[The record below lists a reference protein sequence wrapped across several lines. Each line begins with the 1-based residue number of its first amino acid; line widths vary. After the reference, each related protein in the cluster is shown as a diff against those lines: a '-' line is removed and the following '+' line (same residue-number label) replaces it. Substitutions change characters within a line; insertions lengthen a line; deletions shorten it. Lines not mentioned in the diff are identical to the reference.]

1 MATLQWD
8 HAVQFVNQ
16 PEAAIETF
24 AGQQL
29 RAVAGGRHPGWGT
42 RNALSYFGL
51 TYIEFLA
58 IADPDELRAATDKFL
73 LSRDAARLLPEN
85 EALFRVALR
94 SDDIDATH
102 DQLRRTGVT
111 VSPIVDGQRNDPQ
124 GNIIRWRIFTIDGD
138 TAGLVYPFV
147 LQWGEDDATRLT
159 RLRAQRLDAPHP
171 LGDITLEQAVFE
183 VVNPQAVRDRWQAL
197 LGFPPLGEQGL
208 DVGGQQFIFREGAA
222 NQLTELVFRVANPAL
237 KGQRFRVGN
246 GVYRFT

>member
-1 MATLQWD
+1 MRRC
-8 HAVQFVNQ
+8 F
-16 PEAAIETF
+16 
-24 AGQQL
+24 
-29 RAVAGGRHPGWGT
+29 
-42 RNALSYFGL
+42 
-51 TYIEFLA
+51 
-58 IADPDELRAATDKFL
+58 
-73 LSRDAARLLPEN
+73 
-85 EALFRVALR
+85 VALR

-147 LQWGEDDATRLT
+147 LQWEEDDATRLT

-197 LGFPPLGEQGL
+197 LGFPPLGSRDWTWAASNLSSVKGCQPADRTG
-208 DVGGQQFIFREGAA
+208 VPRRQPGA
-222 NQLTELVFRVANPAL
+222 
-237 KGQRFRVGN
+237 
-246 GVYRFT
+246 

>member
-1 MATLQWD
+1 M
-8 HAVQFVNQ
+8 
-16 PEAAIETF
+16 
-24 AGQQL
+24 
-29 RAVAGGRHPGWGT
+29 
-42 RNALSYFGL
+42 
-51 TYIEFLA
+51 
-58 IADPDELRAATDKFL
+58 
-73 LSRDAARLLPEN
+73 
-85 EALFRVALR
+85 ALR

-237 KGQRFRVGN
+237 KGHRFRVGN

>member
-16 PEAAIETF
+16 PEAAIEIF

-29 RAVAGGRHPGWGT
+29 RAAVGGRHPGWGT

-58 IADPDELRAATDKFL
+58 ISDPDELRAATDRFL

-94 SDDIDATH
+94 NDDIDATH
-102 DQLRRTGVT
+102 DHLRRNGLA
-111 VSPIVDGQRNDPQ
+111 VSPIVDGQRHDPQ
-124 GNIIRWRIFTIDGD
+124 GNVIRWRIFTIDGD
-138 TAGLVYPFV
+138 TDGLVFPFV
-147 LQWGEDDATRLT
+147 LQWGEDDETRLA
-159 RLRAQRLDAPHP
+159 RLRAQGLDVPHP
-171 LGDITLEQAVFE
+171 LGDIVLEQAVFE
-183 VVNPQAVRDRWQAL
+183 VDNPQAVRDRWQAL
-197 LGFPPLGEQGL
+197 LGFPSQGEQGL
-208 DVGGQQFIFREGAA
+208 DAGGQWFTFRQGPA

-246 GVYRFT
+246 GVYRFI

>member
-1 MATLQWD
+1 M
-8 HAVQFVNQ
+8 
-16 PEAAIETF
+16 
-24 AGQQL
+24 G
-29 RAVAGGRHPGWGT
+29 RGGRSPGVGNPQCAELFWPDLY
-42 RNALSYFGL
+42 RISRHFR
-51 TYIEFLA
+51 
-58 IADPDELRAATDKFL
+58 PDELRAATDKFL
-73 LSRDAARLLPEN
+73 LSRDAPRLLPEN

-138 TAGLVYPFV
+138 TDGLVYPFV
-147 LQWGEDDATRLT
+147 LQWEEDDATRLT

-222 NQLTELVFRVANPAL
+222 NQLTELVFRVTTAL
-237 KGQRFRVGN
+237 KGQALSLSATACIALHKG
-246 GVYRFT
+246 

>member
-16 PEAAIETF
+16 PEAAIEIF

-111 VSPIVDGQRNDPQ
+111 VSPIVDTSAT
-124 GNIIRWRIFTIDGD
+124 IRRAISS
-138 TAGLVYPFV
+138 AGGSSPSM
-147 LQWGEDDATRLT
+147 ATL
-159 RLRAQRLDAPHP
+159 PGWSIP
-171 LGDITLEQAVFE
+171 LCCSGKKTT
-183 VVNPQAVRDRWQAL
+183 
-197 LGFPPLGEQGL
+197 PPG
-208 DVGGQQFIFREGAA
+208 
-222 NQLTELVFRVANPAL
+222 
-237 KGQRFRVGN
+237 
-246 GVYRFT
+246 

>member
-1 MATLQWD
+1 M
-8 HAVQFVNQ
+8 
-16 PEAAIETF
+16 
-24 AGQQL
+24 
-29 RAVAGGRHPGWGT
+29 
-42 RNALSYFGL
+42 
-51 TYIEFLA
+51 
-58 IADPDELRAATDKFL
+58 
-73 LSRDAARLLPEN
+73 
-85 EALFRVALR
+85 
-94 SDDIDATH
+94 
-102 DQLRRTGVT
+102 T

-138 TAGLVYPFV
+138 TDGLVYPFV
-147 LQWGEDDATRLT
+147 LQWEEDDATRLT

>member
-16 PEAAIETF
+16 PEAAIEIF

-58 IADPDELRAATDKFL
+58 IADPDELRAAMDKFL

-94 SDDIDATH
+94 SDDIDATY

-124 GNIIRWRIFTIDGD
+124 GYIIRWRIFTIDGD
-138 TAGLVYPFV
+138 TDGLVYPFV
-147 LQWGEDDATRLT
+147 LQWEEDDATRLT
-159 RLRAQRLDAPHP
+159 R
-171 LGDITLEQAVFE
+171 
-183 VVNPQAVRDRWQAL
+183 

-208 DVGGQQFIFREGAA
+208 DVGGRQFIFREGAA

-237 KGQRFRVGN
+237 KGHRFRVGN

>member
-16 PEAAIETF
+16 PEAAIEIF

-94 SDDIDATH
+94 SDDIDATY

-124 GNIIRWRIFTIDGD
+124 GNIIRWRIFTIYGD
-138 TAGLVYPFV
+138 TDGLVYPFV
-147 LQWGEDDATRLT
+147 LQWEEDDATRLT
-159 RLRAQRLDAPHP
+159 RLRARRIRWATLRLSRRCSRWSIRRRCAIAGRRCWAFRHW
-171 LGDITLEQAVFE
+171 GS
-183 VVNPQAVRDRWQAL
+183 RDWTWAAGNL
-197 LGFPPLGEQGL
+197 SSVKGL
-208 DVGGQQFIFREGAA
+208 P
-222 NQLTELVFRVANPAL
+222 TS
-237 KGQRFRVGN
+237 
-246 GVYRFT
+246 